1 MLRLNTT
8 TLHHGTALSYRRR
21 KDEKA
26 VKMERTGH
34 VLEYAEVTESSASD
48 ALLDPAFPYGE
59 ELLQSLWEA
68 GLYDAKDL
76 RTTDGQPLEVLK
88 AGRIQQNS
96 GPDLRDALVRIDGQ
110 LWAGTVEIHLR
121 ASAWD
126 AHGHQHDP
134 AYNNV
139 VLHAVHTHDADVR
152 TENGTLP
159 PTVELRHRLD
169 PRHIALHHELM
180 TGQGWVPCAAHIG
193 RVDNSRTGPWLERLL
208 IERLERRTLET
219 EALFRQLGCDPAETF
234 HHLLLRALG
243 APVNTEAFA
252 MLAHALPLRLL
263 LKHRA
268 DPSRLEALLFGQAGL
283 LPEIPEEEHPRRLV
297 EEYRILAGLHGLRP
311 MPAAA
316 WKFGRMRPASFPTVR
331 LAQLA
336 VLLAQIGPA
345 YGDLLETDDP
355 AVLRELLGV
364 EATGFWNEHFNFGP
378 ATKPARKRIAEE
390 TADRLVLNAVVPFLF
405 TMGRVRGD
413 DALVDRAMRLLERLP
428 AETNNIT
435 SGFEKLG
442 LPAANAG
449 RGQALIELKT
459 RHCQER
465 KCLNCHIGSHLQKV
479 VGRVEGQ
486 P

>member
-152 TENGTLP
+152 TESGNLP

-169 PRHIALHHELM
+169 PSHIALHHELM

-193 RVDNSRTGPWLERLL
+193 SVDKSRTGPWLERLL
-208 IERLERRTLET
+208 IERLERRTIET
-219 EALFRQLGCDPAETF
+219 EALYRQLGCDPAETF
-234 HHLLLRALG
+234 HHLIAVRAGRTGEHGGLCHAGPRTAVAPSVEIPRRSVAFGSIALRTGRAVAG
-243 APVNTEAFA
+243 NSRRRTSTAIGGGIPHFGRVARPAP
-252 MLAHALPLRLL
+252 HAL
-263 LKHRA
+263 
-268 DPSRLEALLFGQAGL
+268 
-283 LPEIPEEEHPRRLV
+283 
-297 EEYRILAGLHGLRP
+297 
-311 MPAAA
+311 AAA

-355 AVLRELLGV
+355 AVLRDLLGV

-390 TADRLVLNAVVPFLF
+390 HCGPAGAQCRGAVPVHHGP
-405 TMGRVRGD
+405 GARR
-413 DALVDRAMRLLERLP
+413 
-428 AETNNIT
+428 
-435 SGFEKLG
+435 
-442 LPAANAG
+442 
-449 RGQALIELKT
+449 
-459 RHCQER
+459 
-465 KCLNCHIGSHLQKV
+465 
-479 VGRVEGQ
+479 
-486 P
+486 